1 MNHLETV
8 LASQIYLL
16 YEFDKKQEWLKYFK
30 LTVCLIDLMF
40 PRNMTAIWFN
50 KQTNLTNLA

>member
-30 LTVCLIDLMF
+30 LTVRLIDFMF